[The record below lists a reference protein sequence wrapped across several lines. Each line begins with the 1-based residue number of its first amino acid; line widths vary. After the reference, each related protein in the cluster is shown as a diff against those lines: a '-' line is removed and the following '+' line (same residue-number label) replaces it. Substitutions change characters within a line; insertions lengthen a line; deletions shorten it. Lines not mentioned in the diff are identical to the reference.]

1 MPCDSARTWS
11 LAPFLAAICDVFT
24 DLLRRRKG
32 GWRDLPNGLPMM
44 PIRMRSFTAVIAGLA
59 LTLVAGL
66 VGPASAELTVK
77 GDEAAWR
84 EVTAAFGKLNTLPGY
99 RMKMTLAAGQTMI
112 IEVAQA
118 GNAMHST
125 MQSQSGGMEMVRI
138 GDQSRYRLSTPG
150 APAGWMCQGIPPMP
164 RANDPTAVQ
173 GTVDVARA
181 PDSAIDGQAM
191 RVYVYTIEASA
202 AGQSGT
208 VKTTLYVGSGNG
220 LPRRALVAT
229 QGGEYP
235 IDYYDYG
242 APIQI
247 TLPPCA
253 TP

>member
-1 MPCDSARTWS
+1 MMPARTK
-11 LAPFLAAICDVFT
+11 PLAAMV
-24 DLLRRRKG
+24 
-32 GWRDLPNGLPMM
+32 
-44 PIRMRSFTAVIAGLA
+44 AGLA
-59 LTLVAGL
+59 MAVAVGL
-66 VGPASAELTVK
+66 AGPGSAELTVK
-77 GDEAAWR
+77 GDDAAWR

-125 MQSQSGGMEMVRI
+125 MQSQSGGMEMVRV

-164 RANDPTAVQ
+164 RVNDPTAVQ
-173 GTVDVARA
+173 GTVEIARA
-181 PDSAIDGQAM
+181 PDSAIDGEAM
-191 RVYVYTIEASA
+191 HVYAYTIEASA
-202 AGQSGT
+202 MGQSTGN
-208 VKTTLYVGSGNG
+208 VKTTLYVGAGNG
-220 LPRRALVAT
+220 LPRRAVVAA

-235 IDYYDYG
+235 IEYYDYG

-247 TLPPCA
+247 ALPPCSP